1 MEETRPVRQTSIAG
15 CIDCGAVVHKGV
27 VTEGARLLCPRCRSV
42 LENPKKNTINRTL
55 ALSLSGLML
64 FIPAC
69 FLPVLELNILGL
81 SGNCTMIKGVMQ
93 MFGNGFWWM
102 SFLVLFC
109 SVIVPMAIFG
119 LLIFITLSVK
129 FNYSSA
135 MLKTGLKLYRILH
148 EWTMLDVYMLG
159 ILIAYIKMRD
169 FGEISVSAGLYCF
182 SASLVLAVFS
192 TLAFEPRVVWNWIG
206 SKQDGKY
213 GIGELTS
220 GSVLCTMCGML
231 CNRHTEDGR
240 LLRKC
245 GRCNATLHERKP
257 SSILRSWALILT
269 GFFLLIPANLCPITY
284 IVYYGFGEPDTIL
297 TGIGC
302 LIRDGMIPIAI
313 LVFIASII
321 VPIVKLIVLSFL
333 LSAIHFKWRMNTYQ
347 CTVMYRFISVIGR
360 WSMLDLFMLSILVAM
375 VEMGAVSSIVP
386 GVGATAFASVVV
398 ITMLAAM
405 HFDPRLLW
413 DLEESDNG

>member
-1 MEETRPVRQTSIAG
+1 MEQTRPVKQASITG
-15 CIDCGAVVHKGV
+15 CIDCGAVVHKDPLAAGN
-27 VTEGARLLCPRCRSV
+27 RLLCPRCRSV
-42 LENPKKNTINRTL
+42 LVNPKKNSINRTL
-55 ALSLSGLML
+55 AFSISGLL
-64 FIPAC
+64 IFLPAC
-69 FLPVLELNILGL
+69 FLPILELNIFGL
-81 SGNCTMIKGVMQ
+81 TGNCTMIKGVLQ

-109 SVIVPMAIFG
+109 SVIVPLLIFC
-119 LLIFITLSVK
+119 LLIFISLSAK
-129 FNYSSA
+129 FDYHTEL
-135 MLKTGLKLYRILH
+135 LKKALKLYRVLH

-169 FGEISVSAGLYCF
+169 FGEISVFIGMYCF

-192 TLAFEPRVVWNWIG
+192 TLAFDPGIVWHRIG
-206 SKQDGKY
+206 SKSERVKDPVGPM
-213 GIGELTS
+213 TD
-220 GSVLCTMCGML
+220 SVLCTTCGMM
-231 CNRHTEDGR
+231 CRRHNEAGR
-240 LLRKC
+240 LSKYC
-245 GRCNATLHERKP
+245 VRCNATLHERKP
-257 SSILRSWALILT
+257 SSISRSWALILT
-269 GFFLLIPANLCPITY
+269 GFFLLIPANVCPITY

-321 VPIVKLIVLSFL
+321 VPIVKLIVLTFL
-333 LSAIHFKWRMNTYQ
+333 LTAIHFKWRMNKYQ

-375 VEMGAVSSIVP
+375 VEMGAISSIVP

-405 HFDPRLLW
+405 NFDPRLLW
-413 DLEESDNG
+413 DLEET